1 MKRGVVLVST
11 VYSFP
16 LKNWAWKWCL
26 GVIDKRTQTLV
37 LQSNFIIVSGWSGL
51 RLFTP
56 DIADR

>member
-16 LKNWAWKWCL
+16 LKTWAWKWCL

-37 LQSNFIIVSGWSGL
+37 LQSNFIIDSG
-51 RLFTP
+51 
-56 DIADR
+56 